1 MTVPRSMAPS
11 RSPLRRPQAP
21 AQATPGPPARRR
33 RSRRQSPHPPAA
45 AGMRP
50 LDRRLPGLLPRWV
63 RLPLLALCPVLGR
76 APPCAVHAGNAIIQ
90 EEQERDAI
98 EDAVET
104 GMSHNLIF
112 WRTRPICVAAAMII
126 SLFKSRLKIED
137 AWAMGSS

>member
-11 RSPLRRPQAP
+11 RSSLRRA
-21 AQATPGPPARRR
+21 ASAGTSYAGNPPARRR

-50 LDRRLPGLLPRWV
+50 LDRRLPGLLRRWV

-76 APPCAVHAGNAIIQ
+76 SPPGAVHAGNAIIQ

-98 EDAVET
+98 EDA
-104 GMSHNLIF
+104 
-112 WRTRPICVAAAMII
+112 A
-126 SLFKSRLKIED
+126 
-137 AWAMGSS
+137 

>member
-1 MTVPRSMAPS
+1 
-11 RSPLRRPQAP
+11 
-21 AQATPGPPARRR
+21 
-33 RSRRQSPHPPAA
+33 
-45 AGMRP
+45 MRP
-50 LDRRLPGLLPRWV
+50 LDCRLPGLLRRWV

-76 APPCAVHAGNAIIQ
+76 APPGAVHAGNAIIQ

-98 EDAVET
+98 EDAVEK

-112 WRTRPICVAAAMII
+112 WRTRPISVAAAMII